1 LTKSRTEIELIEEAL
16 NGNQHAFKV
25 LYEQHVDGLYSFLS
39 QFSDQDSHREEWTQR
54 AFIKAFK
61 NLSQF
66 DQRSGFKTWL
76 FTIGL
81 NEMRTDMRKKIH
93 FVNIEDK
100 HIEFEEQQP
109 IEDSTIWKKAKSAI
123 QQLAPD
129 KRMIC
134 LLHIAENYSHAEIA
148 EMIGITEG
156 TSRVILHRAKQ
167 ELRTLVSK

>member
-1 LTKSRTEIELIEEAL
+1 M
-16 NGNQHAFKV
+16 
-25 LYEQHVDGLYSFLS
+25 LYRFLS
-39 QFSDQDSHREEWTQR
+39 QFSDQASQREEWTQR

-61 NLSQF
+61 KLSQF
-66 DQRSGFKTWL
+66 NQQSSFKTWL

-93 FVNIEDK
+93 FENIDDKYLEVEPHEPVEDT
-100 HIEFEEQQP
+100 
-109 IEDSTIWKKAKSAI
+109 TIWKKAKSAI
-123 QQLAPD
+123 QQLTPE

-134 LLHIAENYSHAEIA
+134 LLHIAEDYSHAEIA

-156 TSRVILHRAKQ
+156 SSRIILHRAKQ